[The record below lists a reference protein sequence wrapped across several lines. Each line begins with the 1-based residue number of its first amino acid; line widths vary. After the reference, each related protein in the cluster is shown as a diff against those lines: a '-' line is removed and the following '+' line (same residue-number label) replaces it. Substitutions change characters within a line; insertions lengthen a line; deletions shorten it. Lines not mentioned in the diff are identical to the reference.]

1 MTARLM
7 VASAATGAGKT
18 LITAALCALLRDR
31 GLRVAAYKS
40 GPDYIDARLYAAI
53 LGYPAQNLDLWL
65 DGAEGVLRHVAST
78 SHDADVVV
86 IEGMMGLFD
95 GDDAGATSSARLAR
109 VLDASIVTV
118 LDTWTAS
125 QSAAAVALGLRAYD
139 PLLRHVGAIVNRA
152 GGPSHVG
159 AVKLAC
165 SRIGI
170 DVLAAIP
177 NRAEYTVAERR
188 LGLDRASFENRAH
201 IALRIADELSTQ
213 MDVGA
218 LLSAAQSAPL
228 SIQPI
233 APKAVSAV
241 RIAYAEDD
249 AFWFTYPETLEALA
263 AAGATTVPFSPLED
277 GDLPRDAGALWIGG
291 GYPEDHAAQLEA
303 NESLRRAIKEAIVD
317 GIPAYAECGGL
328 MYLAD
333 RLHTAN
339 GTFAMAGAIEG
350 STSMVDPR
358 LCIGYREAVTAT
370 ASPFGPAGT
379 ALRGYEFH
387 YAKPALTSAVPAY
400 VHAGGADGAVRANC
414 VAAFLHRHFL
424 PGDAAIEAFVRQSDS
439 GGSDN

>member
-78 SHDADVVV
+78 SHNADVVV

-95 GDDAGATSSARLAR
+95 GDDAGATSSAQLAR
-109 VLDASIVTV
+109 VLDASVITV

-152 GGPSHVG
+152 GGPSHVD

-177 NRAEYTVAERR
+177 NRPEYTVAERR
-188 LGLDRASFENRAH
+188 LGLDRASFESRAH

-213 MDVGA
+213 LDVGA
-218 LLSAAQSAPL
+218 LLSAAESSPL
-228 SIQPI
+228 SI
-233 APKAVSAV
+233 
-241 RIAYAEDD
+241 
-249 AFWFTYPETLEALA
+249 
-263 AAGATTVPFSPLED
+263 
-277 GDLPRDAGALWIGG
+277 
-291 GYPEDHAAQLEA
+291 
-303 NESLRRAIKEAIVD
+303 
-317 GIPAYAECGGL
+317 
-328 MYLAD
+328 
-333 RLHTAN
+333 
-339 GTFAMAGAIEG
+339 
-350 STSMVDPR
+350 
-358 LCIGYREAVTAT
+358 
-370 ASPFGPAGT
+370 
-379 ALRGYEFH
+379 
-387 YAKPALTSAVPAY
+387 
-400 VHAGGADGAVRANC
+400 
-414 VAAFLHRHFL
+414 
-424 PGDAAIEAFVRQSDS
+424 
-439 GGSDN
+439 